1 MHNLT
6 FSLTTYLTHANIKL
20 MSSLIKELN
29 YYTHKIISEYKIPHF
44 HTGYELIYAIGG
56 TVNIEI
62 NDLSHEVV
70 APAII
75 MLNPFEWHKIRSAD
89 NNYLRYTLVVN
100 SEHLEGEI
108 NPRIISTIKC
118 RPYGFSNVIQLDL
131 HTTSYV
137 SEIFATLKNEF
148 NNNYAFGEKIISN
161 EICNLLILIHRLCNK
176 TNKTYNESM
185 MNIQLYI
192 DENYKDIEN
201 IESIAR
207 KFFISPEYL
216 SRAFKIYSGYTPI
229 EYLLNTR
236 LYQAQLLVTSSS
248 MTATQICREVGFKDI
263 NNFTRQFRLKYGIPP
278 MTFRKLHN
286 NSAIAD

>member
-6 FSLTTYLTHANIKL
+6 FNLTAYLMHATIKT

-29 YYTHKIISEYKIPHF
+29 YYTHKITSEYKIPHY
-44 HTGYELIYAIGG
+44 HTGYELIYAISGK
-56 TVNIEI
+56 VDIEI
-62 NDLSHEVV
+62 NNMSHEVI

-75 MLNPFEWHKIRSAD
+75 LLNPFEWHKIKSAD
-89 NNYLRYTLVVN
+89 NNYLRYTLVIN
-100 SEHLEGEI
+100 SEHLEREV

-118 RPYGFSNVIQLDL
+118 RPSGFSNVIPLDL
-131 HTTSYV
+131 RTTEYANG
-137 SEIFATLKNEF
+137 IFANLKNEF
-148 NNNYAFGEKIISN
+148 NSNYPFGEKFISN

-185 MNIQLYI
+185 MNIQIYI
-192 DENYKDIEN
+192 DENYKEIEN

-216 SRAFKIYSGYTPI
+216 SRTFKIYSGYTPI

-236 LYQAQLLVTSSS
+236 LYQAQLLVTSTS
-248 MTATQICREVGFKDI
+248 MSATQIGREVGFKDI
-263 NNFTRQFRLKYGIPP
+263 NNFTRQFRLKYGVPP
-278 MTFRKLHN
+278 VTFRKLHN
-286 NSAIAD
+286 NPAIAD